1 MFKLS
6 LEKKFS
12 MWSDGVLFA
21 FNQVEVLNKL
31 TSIIQLCNSR
41 YIYKGI

>member
-1 MFKLS
+1 
-6 LEKKFS
+6 

-31 TSIIQLCNSR
+31 TSIIQLRNSR
-41 YIYKGI
+41 YIYKGS